1 MTLPLSTYTVLDI
14 SGSIATASC
23 ARVFADF
30 GARVINVEN
39 PAGGHP
45 TRAFAPF
52 DPEQESPD
60 NSGIHALLSPN
71 KESLALDISD
81 PAQHAALLEWVK
93 TADVVLESEKPGTLD
108 GLGLGFEAL
117 KAVAPNV
124 ILTSL
129 TWWGQTG
136 PMAGKPGN
144 DQSVLS
150 MISQVINFG
159 SPEGPPLLMSGYPMQ
174 ILGGVNGFSATLVHL
189 ISSVLGQRT
198 EAAHIDLSIFE
209 TAMALKES
217 TGAGIAANPPGTLPD
232 RPNRLGINRFYPT
245 YPASIYET
253 SEGWLGVTAL
263 TPAQWH
269 TFCTLIG
276 TEELSAIPEFDVA
289 ANRIMGA
296 QQIDDALVPALKKKS
311 AQYWFSEGQ
320 RLRVPLALVPTMADL
335 FNSAQLRAVEAFREI
350 TLPGGRKLEVPGQPF
365 RLHNT
370 PARKDG
376 QVSKLGKHGPIKT
389 AGAQP
394 TKSKGVSVRSAKP
407 NPVREPTLRPDLL
420 RGLRVID
427 LSMGWAG
434 PLCARN
440 LGDAGAEVIKVE
452 SRQYFDWWRDWDVS
466 PERVAQRLY
475 EKAPNFNIMNRNKR
489 GVTLNLVDPHG
500 KQLLKD
506 LVAVSDVVIQNY
518 SAGVLPKLELDEPVL
533 RKANPQLVMLSM
545 PPFGAGGP
553 WHFYRAYGS
562 TVEQASGLPHLQGRP
577 DDPPSMTHVAFGDPV
592 AGLHGLA
599 GVLTA
604 ILHAQRT
611 GEGQHLDISHVE
623 ASTSLGLHGVA
634 SQVLL
639 GEPPARYGSRDPQVA
654 PRGVYP
660 CKGEEMWLT
669 LTIDADEAWSR
680 FAELTGDED
689 LRSARFATL
698 DARWAEHD
706 LIDEKITTWTQ
717 SRDRDELSERLMGLG
732 IPAAPV
738 LGSADLLTHPVFED
752 RGYWEWLEREYAGL
766 LPHPITPYRTG
777 GEPFKIDTPA
787 PTLGE
792 HSREILAGLL
802 DMSDEQLDHLEA
814 ERIIGEEP
822 DRTF

>member
-1 MTLPLSTYTVLDI
+1 MTLPLSDYTILDL
-14 SGSIATASC
+14 SGSIATAAC

-39 PAGGHP
+39 PDSGHA
-45 TRAFAPF
+45 TRGLAPF
-52 DPEQESPD
+52 DPDLKAPD

-71 KESLALDISD
+71 KESLVLDITDS
-81 PAQHAALLEWVK
+81 AQHAELLEWVK
-93 TADVVLESEKPGTLD
+93 TADVVLESEKPGTLA
-108 GLGLGFEAL
+108 GLGIGFDVL
-117 KAVAPNV
+117 KAVSPDV

-136 PMAGKPGN
+136 DMAGKPGN

-159 SPEGPPLLMSGYPMQ
+159 PTEGLPLLMSGYPVQ
-174 ILGGVNGFSATLVHL
+174 ILGGMNAFSATAVHL
-189 ISSVLGQRT
+189 ISSVLGQRV
-198 EAAHIDLSIFE
+198 EAAHIDLSLFE

-217 TGAGIAANPPGTLPD
+217 TGASIAANPPVSLPD

-269 TFCTLIG
+269 SFCTMIG

-311 AQYWFSEGQ
+311 AEYWFLEGQ

-335 FNSAQLRAVEAFREI
+335 FSSAQLRAVDAFREI

-376 QVSKLGKHGPIKT
+376 KVATLGEHQPIGSAT
-389 AGAQP
+389 AHP
-394 TKSKGVSVRSAKP
+394 TNSKGVAVRSAKP
-407 NPVREPTLRPDLL
+407 NPVKEPVLRPDLL

-440 LGDAGAEVIKVE
+440 LADVGAEVIKVE

-466 PERVAQRLY
+466 AERVAQRLY
-475 EKAPNFNIMNRNKR
+475 EKAPNFNVMNRNKR
-489 GVTLNLVDPHG
+489 GVTLNLVDPRG

-533 RKANPQLVMLSM
+533 REANPQLVMLSM

-553 WHFYRAYGS
+553 WHFFRAYGS

-577 DDPPSMTHVAFGDPV
+577 EDPPAMTHVALGDPV

-599 GVLTA
+599 GVLIA

-623 ASTSLGLHGVA
+623 ASTSLALHGVA

-639 GEPPARYGSRDPQVA
+639 NKTPDRYGSRDPQVA

-660 CKGEEMWLT
+660 CAGDEMWLT
-669 LTIDADEAWSR
+669 VTIEDDEAWSR
-680 FAELTGDED
+680 FAAATGDSE
-689 LRSARFATL
+689 LQSARFNTL
-698 DARWAEHD
+698 EARWAEHD
-706 LIDEKITTWTQ
+706 LIDEKISAWTRT
-717 SRDRDELSERLMGLG
+717 RDREQLASQLQGFG

-738 LGSADLLTHPVFED
+738 LGSPDLLTHPVFEK
-752 RGYWEWLEREYAGL
+752 RGYWQWMEREYAGL
-766 LPHPITPYRTG
+766 VPHPITPYRTSE
-777 GEPFKIDTPA
+777 EPFKIDSPA
-787 PTLGE
+787 PTLGQ

-802 DMSDEQLDHLEA
+802 DLSDEQLDNLES